1 MKIIEYLKEK
11 YPSGNI
17 GLTKK
22 EAEILNICYPLK
34 NGWMNANKNV
44 SITLAQYRMLKAL
57 LQNKSDKHS
66 KRGLRYLNQH
76 FEDNHLELMK
86 SAILATYPRLDL
98 LTQENKQVCTRCQS
112 QQEAQNNEVRDNVS
126 ALLRILDD
134 LHIAE
139 LKRQLSLK

>member
-1 MKIIEYLKEK
+1 MKIMEYLNAK
-11 YPSGNI
+11 YQSGNI

-57 LQNKSDKHS
+57 LQHKSDKHS
-66 KRGLRYLNQH
+66 KRGLQYLNQH

-86 SAILATYPRLDL
+86 SAILGSFPKLGFS
-98 LTQENKQVCTRCQS
+98 TQENKQVCTRCQT
-112 QQEAQNNEVRDNVS
+112 QQEEQNNEVRDNVS

>member
-1 MKIIEYLKEK
+1 MEYLKAK

-34 NGWMNANKNV
+34 NGWMSANKNV

-57 LQNKSDKHS
+57 LQHKSDKHS
-66 KRGLRYLNQH
+66 KKGLEYLNQH
-76 FEDNHLELMK
+76 FEDNHLELIK
-86 SAILATYPRLDL
+86 SAILGSFPRLDL
-98 LTQENKQVCTRCQS
+98 STQENKQVCNRCQF
-112 QQEAQNNEVRDNVS
+112 QQEEQNNEVRENVA